1 MVSVPAASVAR
12 GPGSSPGLGTL
23 CSVLAKTLYSHRC
36 LSPPRCINAGGGGEG
51 LRCDRLASHPG
62 GVDILLFAELRPNG
76 PFTSSAEFASF
87 I

>member
-36 LSPPRCINAGGGGEG
+36 LSPPRCINAGGGEG
-51 LRCDRLASHPG
+51 IRCDGLASHPG
-62 GVDILLFAELRPNG
+62 GVDILLVAELRPNE
-76 PFTSSAEFASF
+76 PFTSRAEFASF
-87 I
+87 M